1 MVTEIRK
8 SDFSP
13 GQLYVDVPQTG
24 VAVRRMQTDD
34 RFIAMQMVPR
44 CIVKK
49 PSGLYTVVNMADLNR
64 DEMAVRGPT
73 APAQSAAW
81 SYSTAAYSTDARSLK
96 YDANDAALAASDVER
111 NPDIIIPRV
120 LAYKAMIH
128 LEKRVSDTFFTSSA
142 WYRTVTGAGSDS
154 GSEGTTAMNRL
165 YWSDSSSDPIDAIT
179 EEIRIQS
186 KLTGQKPTG
195 MALGS
200 KVAQKLRN
208 HPKVKAQITSTIAS
222 GITLGMPR
230 PATLDELA
238 KLLGLQWVS
247 SSEAIYN
254 TALEGASAATN
265 SYIIPETDALL
276 FFSETAGQNGGDAMM
291 TVESD
296 TPSAFARFVWNG
308 VASGEGV
315 QIRKFRDERIG
326 PGGST
331 TSVIDVYN
339 GFGVI
344 TKECGTYFTGIVQ

>member
-1 MVTEIRK
+1 MVSPIRK
-8 SDFSP
+8 SDFAP
-13 GQLYVDVPQTG
+13 GSLYVDVPQTG

-44 CIVKK
+44 CVVKK

-73 APAQSAAW
+73 SQAQSAAW
-81 SYSTAAYSTDARSLK
+81 SYSTAPYATDARSLK
-96 YDANDAALAASDVER
+96 YDANDAAIAASDVER
-111 NPDIIIPRV
+111 NPDVIIPRV

-128 LEKRVSDTFFTSSA
+128 LERRVSQTFFTSSA
-142 WYRTVTGAGSDS
+142 WYRTVTGAGTDS
-154 GSEGTTAMNRL
+154 GSEGTTAMNRD
-165 YWSDSSSDPIDAIT
+165 YWSDSASDPVNAIT

-195 MALGS
+195 LALGS
-200 KVAQKLRN
+200 KVWQVLRN
-208 HPKVKAQITSTIAS
+208 HSKVKAQITSTIAP

-230 PATLDELA
+230 QAELPEMA
-238 KLLGLQWVS
+238 KLLGLKWVGV
-247 SSEAIYN
+247 SEGIYN
-254 TALEGASAATN
+254 TSLENEAATN
-265 SYIIPETDALL
+265 SYIVPETDALL
-276 FFSETAGQNGGDAMM
+276 FYSETAGEEGDAMM

-296 TPSAFARFVWNG
+296 TPSAFARFVWDALAG
-308 VASGEGV
+308 GEGV